1 MQQLDFKE
9 AIRTLSDRV
18 ATLKDSISTEEAT
31 KTAMILPF
39 IQSLG
44 YDIFNPSEVVPEFTA
59 DVGSKKGEK
68 VDYAIFKDKKPI
80 LIIECKHYTDSLSI
94 EKSAQLARYFGV
106 TETKFALLT
115 NGITYRF
122 YSDLESTNVMDTK
135 PFFEVDITQITD
147 NQIEELRRFSKQ
159 QFDLTQILDAAAELR
174 YAKAIRELFVSEVQ
188 EPSEDFA
195 KYFASKVYTGKVTQA
210 KLDYFGKIVKKT
222 LNLTVSEMVATRL
235 KNALARESELSSAE
249 LQSKEIE
256 QVQEPK
262 QDIETTVEEME
273 AFYMV
278 KSIVR
283 SRIDINR
290 VFYRDAKGHFSIL
303 ADDSVRK
310 PIAKFYL
317 NSSKKKIGIFDANK
331 NEVQYEIQTL
341 DDVFKYASALEESA
355 AGYAKG

>member
-18 ATLKDSISTEEAT
+18 ATLKDTISTEEAT

-115 NGITYRF
+115 NGIIYRF

-135 PFFEVDITQITD
+135 PFFEFDITQITD
-147 NQIEELRRFSKQ
+147 NQVEELRRFSKQ
-159 QFDLTQILDAAAELR
+159 HFDLTQILDAAAELR
-174 YAKAIRELFVSEVQ
+174 YAKAIRELFLKEVQ
-188 EPSEDFA
+188 EPGDDFS
-195 KYFASKVYTGKVTQA
+195 KYFASKVFEGKITQA
-210 KLDYFGKIVKKT
+210 KLEYFSKIVKKT
-222 LNLTVSEMVATRL
+222 LNVTVSEMVATRL
-235 KNALARESELSSAE
+235 KNALARESELSKA
-249 LQSKEIE
+249 EIE
-256 QVQEPK
+256 PIMAQQLEAPK

-283 SRIDINR
+283 SKIDINR

-303 ADDSVRK
+303 ADDNNRK
-310 PIAKFYL
+310 PIARFYL
-317 NSSKKKIGIFDANK
+317 NGSKKKIGIFDLAK
-331 NEVQYEIQTL
+331 NEVQHEIQTL
-341 DDVFKYASALEESA
+341 DDVFKYASALEDSA
-355 AGYAKG
+355 SGYAKG